1 MLHHLNEGCDDRIK
15 SFFVCDRTTEFKIA
29 FELSGSNNDNLSP
42 GLVVKFL
49 F

>member
-1 MLHHLNEGCDDRIK
+1 MTALNPFLYVIDYLR
-15 SFFVCDRTTEFKIA
+15 FKIA

-49 F
+49 FDKN

>member
-1 MLHHLNEGCDDRIK
+1 MTCIK
-15 SFFVCDRTTEFKIA
+15 SFLYVIELPEFKIA